1 MHRKM
6 KGLIAMPSNN
16 SKYSDEM
23 REKTVKY
30 IFDSGKSATTVGE
43 ELGIDKNT
51 ICRWVRDYR
60 RTNKMPSYSEELG
73 IVKGPKVIKDENYLK
88 IKELEK
94 ELKQKEK
101 LLDEEREKVEILKKS
116 LHIFME
122 RRV

>member
-1 MHRKM
+1 MFRKM

-60 RTNKMPSYSEELG
+60 RTNKMPYQSN
-73 IVKGPKVIKDENYLK
+73 I
-88 IKELEK
+88 
-94 ELKQKEK
+94 
-101 LLDEEREKVEILKKS
+101 
-116 LHIFME
+116 
-122 RRV
+122 